1 MRVKL
6 LELIAVFLKLGIIG
20 FGGPAAHI
28 AMMERE
34 VVQRRRWLTAEDFL
48 DIVGATNLIPGPN
61 STEMAMQIGYR
72 HAGRAGLVLAG
83 GCFLAPAIMITTGC
97 AWVYVTWG
105 QLPQVAPLLAGIKP
119 AVVAII
125 VTALWRLGKKALGRW
140 ALGVLAMAVA
150 VASLSGI
157 SEVTALLAGSL
168 VGMLR
173 WRFTTKRDKA
183 NSAPGAA
190 TIGFAIAGVTR
201 HAQATTA
208 TIAAATTTVATTTAA
223 ATSSSAVSLLRLALF
238 FLKVGA
244 ILYGSG
250 YVLIAY
256 VEGEVVDTNGWLTRA
271 ELVDAVAIGQFTP
284 GPILSTATFIGYVV
298 MARDGGTGAGIGG
311 AVIASCAIFLPS
323 FLFVAA
329 VGPLIPRLRRS
340 PWTAALLDA
349 VNAASV
355 GLMAAVT
362 LVLCRDAVADWRGLL
377 ILAAGAAAVFRW
389 NINSV
394 WIVLGGAAVGWL
406 LFGGG

>member
-1 MRVKL
+1 
-6 LELIAVFLKLGIIG
+6 
-20 FGGPAAHI
+20 
-28 AMMERE
+28 
-34 VVQRRRWLTAEDFL
+34 
-48 DIVGATNLIPGPN
+48 
-61 STEMAMQIGYR
+61 
-72 HAGRAGLVLAG
+72 
-83 GCFLAPAIMITTGC
+83 ITTGC

-323 FLFVAA
+323 
-329 VGPLIPRLRRS
+329 
-340 PWTAALLDA
+340 
-349 VNAASV
+349 
-355 GLMAAVT
+355 
-362 LVLCRDAVADWRGLL
+362 
-377 ILAAGAAAVFRW
+377 
-389 NINSV
+389 
-394 WIVLGGAAVGWL
+394 
-406 LFGGG
+406 

>member
-1 MRVKL
+1 L
-6 LELIAVFLKLGIIG
+6 L
-20 FGGPAAHI
+20 
-28 AMMERE
+28 
-34 VVQRRRWLTAEDFL
+34 Q
-48 DIVGATNLIPGPN
+48 
-61 STEMAMQIGYR
+61 
-72 HAGRAGLVLAG
+72 
-83 GCFLAPAIMITTGC
+83 
-97 AWVYVTWG
+97 
-105 QLPQVAPLLAGIKP
+105 
-119 AVVAII
+119 
-125 VTALWRLGKKALGRW
+125 
-140 ALGVLAMAVA
+140 
-150 VASLSGI
+150 
-157 SEVTALLAGSL
+157 
-168 VGMLR
+168 
-173 WRFTTKRDKA
+173 
-183 NSAPGAA
+183 
-190 TIGFAIAGVTR
+190 
-201 HAQATTA
+201 
-208 TIAAATTTVATTTAA
+208 
-223 ATSSSAVSLLRLALF
+223 LALF

-311 AVIASCAIFLPS
+311 AVVASCAIFLPS

-362 LVLCRDAVADWRGLL
+362 LVLCRDAVTDWRGLL
-377 ILAAGAAAVFRW
+377 ILAASAAAVFRW